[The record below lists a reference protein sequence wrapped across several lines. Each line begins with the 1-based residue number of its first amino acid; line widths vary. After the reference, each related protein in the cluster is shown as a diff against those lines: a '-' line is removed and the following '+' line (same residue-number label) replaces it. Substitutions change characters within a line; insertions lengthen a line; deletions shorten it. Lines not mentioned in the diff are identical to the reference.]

1 MIEINLLPEEL
12 KLKRKKIGQE
22 IKSRQILSLVPL
34 LFVILLIIHAFLAG
48 VLIVKNLELKI
59 LRDKW
64 QVFTPQRQLVQDYK
78 KKYEGFSENAR
89 LIQQLIS
96 RRVNWS
102 RKLNSLSLNLP
113 SGVWFNDISITPGEF
128 IVRASVVS
136 LQKEEMLLINKFI
149 DSLKED
155 EVFFKD
161 FNNLELTSAQRKIV
175 SGYDIVDFIL
185 AGQIRQR

>member
-12 KLKRKKIGQE
+12 KLKRKKTGQE
-22 IKSRQILSLVPL
+22 IKSRQILSLIPL
-34 LFVILLIIHAFLAG
+34 FFVILLIIHTFLAG

-64 QVFTPQRQLVQDYK
+64 QVLTPQRQLVQDYK
-78 KKYEGFSENAR
+78 KKYAGFSENAR

-185 AGQIRQR
+185 AGQIR